1 MLPPWTIEQKDRLY
15 DFLAS
20 LGISKSMVR
29 DEELMITSFTHKSY
43 AADYNGDYVF
53 NERLEFLG
61 DAILGSIVA
70 RRLYLLYPDR
80 PESDLT
86 LFKIAL
92 VRAETFAL
100 VAQEIGLDKV
110 IFLGKGEE
118 KNAWRQKE
126 TILCDCLE
134 AFLWYVALDIG
145 VDTVEKI
152 VGKYILIKLDWQT
165 ELSVKSYKSHFQELL
180 QKLYKITPRY
190 EETEGKDPQTH
201 EVIYTSRVYKD
212 DVLLGEGTGSNKKK
226 AQEQAAKCAYEKL
239 AENVD

>member
-1 MLPPWTIEQKDRLY
+1 MLPPGTRENKDRLY
-15 DFLAS
+15 DFLATFD
-20 LGISKSMVR
+20 ITKDMVQ
-29 DEELMITSFTHKSY
+29 DEELMVNSFVHKSY

-61 DAILGSIVA
+61 DAVLSSVVA
-70 RRLYLLYPDR
+70 KKLYLNFPDR

-118 KNAWRQKE
+118 KNAGREKI

-134 AFLWYVALDIG
+134 AFLGYVALDIG

-152 VGKYILIKLDWQT
+152 VEKYILTKLDGQT
-165 ELSVKSYKSHFQELL
+165 DLSVKSYKSHFQELL

-190 EETEGKDPQTH
+190 EETEWKDPQTH
-201 EVIYTSRVYKD
+201 ELIYTSGVYKD
-212 DVLLGEGTGSNKKK
+212 DVLLGEWVGTNKKK
-226 AQEQAAKCAYEKL
+226 AQEQAAKNAYEKL
-239 AENVD
+239 AESVD